1 LQQRSARATAA
12 EPHSPHPA
20 LIKGRRRPQWFGS
33 ATLGGIPVVVDANGQ
48 LGTSSSSRRYKQDID
63 DMGSASRRLLDLR
76 PVTFRYITRAA
87 EGDTAREYGLI
98 AEEVA
103 EVYPDLVVRGADGRI
118 ETVQY
123 QKLTPMLTQRAAA
136 PAADDRRGRATDSR
150 ARDAA
155 LGARGAAGTRDH
167 DQAVARA
174 GLDSRVDR
182 A

>member
-123 QKLTPMLTQRAAA
+123 QKLTPMLLNELQRQQRTIDEDA
-136 PAADDRRGRATDSR
+136 RRIRELETRLSELEARLERAITIR
-150 ARDAA
+150 
-155 LGARGAAGTRDH
+155 
-167 DQAVARA
+167 Q
-174 GLDSRVDR
+174 
-182 A
+182 